1 MDLLD
6 VLGHGPDEAKTR
18 RELVDILRIEDR
30 LIRLEIS
37 NLRKQ
42 GCPIVN
48 FGKGY
53 YITNDKMEL
62 VKFIAT
68 EYHSRIKD
76 MQETM
81 NGLLNNDDWREIL
94 ECSYQSN

>member
-6 VLGHGPDEAKTR
+6 VLGHGPEEAKTR
-18 RELVDILRIEDR
+18 RELVDILHIEDR
-30 LIRLEIS
+30 LIREEIS

-53 YITNDKMEL
+53 YITRDRLEL
-62 VKFIAT
+62 IKFIAT
-68 EYHSRIKD
+68 EYHSRIRD

-81 NGLLNNDDWREIL
+81 DGLLNEDWREIF
-94 ECSYQSN
+94 ECTYQSN